1 MATGTRERIIDAA
14 LGLFV
19 ERGVAATPVTAI
31 EAAAGLSAGSG
42 GFYRHFPDKD
52 ALLAAVV
59 ERELVRVRKDPDTRQ
74 ASTGGPITDGLAA
87 RLRSDLTF
95 LADLR
100 PLIAILMWERGRA
113 PQVAETVQKMMMDR
127 GVEMGVADLLFGDP
141 TPLVAEDP
149 AAAAAVMQSAMIGYF
164 VAADY
169 FGVPPAGVDAR
180 RFTDTL
186 AKLLTR
192 HPGRESA

>member
-14 LGLFV
+14 LALFV

-31 EAAAGLSAGSG
+31 EAAAGLSPGSG

-52 ALLAAVV
+52 ALLTAVV
-59 ERELVRVRKDPDTRQ
+59 ERELMRVRKDPDAQIARV
-74 ASTGGPITDGLAA
+74 GGPITPALATQ
-87 RLRSDLTF
+87 LRSDLDF

-127 GVEMGVADLLFGDP
+127 GIEMGIADLLFSDP
-141 TPLVAEDP
+141 PPLVAEDP
-149 AAAAAVMQSAMIGYF
+149 AAAAAVMQSAMVGYF
-164 VAADY
+164 LSVEY
-169 FGVPPAGVDAR
+169 FGIPPAGVDAR

-186 AKLLTR
+186 AKLLTKSE
-192 HPGRESA
+192 PA

>member
-14 LGLFV
+14 LALFV

-59 ERELVRVRKDPDTRQ
+59 ERELVRVRKDPQ
-74 ASTGGPITDGLAA
+74 AQVATTGGPITPALSRQLLA
-87 RLRSDLTF
+87 DLDF

-127 GVEMGVADLLFGDP
+127 GIEMGVADLLFGDP
-141 TPLVAEDP
+141 TPLVAADP

-164 VAADY
+164 LAAEY
-169 FGVPPAGVDAR
+169 FGAPPAGVDAA
-180 RFTDTL
+180 RFTETL
-186 AKLLTR
+186 SKLLTEQ
-192 HPGRESA
+192 PAKFT